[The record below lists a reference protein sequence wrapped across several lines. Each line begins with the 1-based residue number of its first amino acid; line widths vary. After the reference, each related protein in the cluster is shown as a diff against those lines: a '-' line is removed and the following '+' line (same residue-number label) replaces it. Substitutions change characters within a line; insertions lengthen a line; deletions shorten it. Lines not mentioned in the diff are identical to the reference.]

1 MIRFDKTLFIVL
13 PQFLLC
19 CFFADAQQIA
29 TSGTAGVRANT
40 QRAPMDTIAALSGSY
55 MLRDSLSGSYQLTL
69 DSALRAPKDNIAN
82 GDTLIQT
89 AVDELILSEEERRTA
104 DSLSSVVQTT
114 GSATALRPDLEP
126 EYKHSPHKASIFA
139 AVVPGAGQ
147 IYNKKYWKLPILYGG
162 IGALVYAINFNTTYY
177 DKYRSAYR
185 DFLIRDPGNTSYEE
199 FIPPGLDIDAVQG
212 QYADWFQRSL
222 QNKKRYYKRSR
233 DLSYIGMAAIYL
245 ISIIDASVDAHFYDF
260 DISDDLSLKL
270 EPAIVPAV
278 QSGNATF
285 GFQMRIGF

>member
-55 MLRDSLSGSYQLTL
+55 MLRDSLSGSYQLAL

-104 DSLSSVVQTT
+104 RCLNH
-114 GSATALRPDLEP
+114 TA
-126 EYKHSPHKASIFA
+126 
-139 AVVPGAGQ
+139 Q
-147 IYNKKYWKLPILYGG
+147 
-162 IGALVYAINFNTTYY
+162 
-177 DKYRSAYR
+177 
-185 DFLIRDPGNTSYEE
+185 
-199 FIPPGLDIDAVQG
+199 
-212 QYADWFQRSL
+212 
-222 QNKKRYYKRSR
+222 
-233 DLSYIGMAAIYL
+233 
-245 ISIIDASVDAHFYDF
+245 
-260 DISDDLSLKL
+260 
-270 EPAIVPAV
+270 
-278 QSGNATF
+278 
-285 GFQMRIGF
+285 RIGSPSFFFA